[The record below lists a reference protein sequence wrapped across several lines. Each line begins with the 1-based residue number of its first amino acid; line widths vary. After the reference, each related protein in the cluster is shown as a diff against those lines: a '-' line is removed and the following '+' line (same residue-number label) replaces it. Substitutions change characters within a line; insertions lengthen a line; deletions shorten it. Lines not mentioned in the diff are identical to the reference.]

1 MKKLATALA
10 FFAVL
15 SGLYYALYRFFV
27 VSSDDPPQF
36 AQINSTLEPLPCD
49 LNAGECNAEFKGVSV
64 AFELTPR
71 PVRAMQPVNL
81 KISSMQGL
89 NFKNPSVEAHGLNMD
104 MGTIKVALEKT
115 QDGYEGKMVLSSCV
129 IDVMRYR
136 FEVLDEGR
144 KTGLYVDFDLKI

>member
-1 MKKLATALA
+1 
-10 FFAVL
+10 
-15 SGLYYALYRFFV
+15 
-27 VSSDDPPQF
+27 
-36 AQINSTLEPLPCD
+36 
-49 LNAGECNAEFKGVSV
+49 
-64 AFELTPR
+64 
-71 PVRAMQPVNL
+71 MQPVSL